1 MDGKSVND
9 VNLCAK
15 VGTASV
21 RMKPFGDVTLNL
33 FKGGWFDTFIS
44 LLFSAL
50 ELFLFSHMPPAMTQP
65 PLNGCCHSG
74 RGNWQWATFTSLS
87 RQARL
92 IVLFFFHLH
101 LRLAAR
107 PPSDKKHNQSFFFF
121 FLRYYGSL
129 QTCSNTCFYQL
140 WKGLK
145 VESAWMLAVA
155 LSTGLQLK
163 AATKSSHYAKRS
175 RSVGF

>member
-15 VGTASV
+15 VGTASI

-121 FLRYYGSL
+121 FSEVLRLPANL
-129 QTCSNTCFYQL
+129 QQHLLLPALERF
-140 WKGLK
+140 KGWICLDACGCTFHRA
-145 VESAWMLAVA
+145 SA
-155 LSTGLQLK
+155 
-163 AATKSSHYAKRS
+163 KSSHKKQPLC
-175 RSVGF
+175 